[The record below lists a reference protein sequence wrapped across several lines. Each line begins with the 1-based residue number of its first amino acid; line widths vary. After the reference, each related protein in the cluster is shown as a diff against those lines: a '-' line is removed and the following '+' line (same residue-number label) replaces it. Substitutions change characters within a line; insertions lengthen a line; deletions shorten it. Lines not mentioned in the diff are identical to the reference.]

1 MRYLKQRNL
10 SRRIINDT
18 TLYSD
23 VTNSNV
29 YVSPVGQG
37 SFVLPSG
44 TDSTLPSSPVVGMM
58 RYNTTHN
65 EIQVYQGSAWR
76 NIKFKEASP
85 IIQQSLGVGDAST
98 VYFGP
103 LNAAYNPAN
112 ISSNVPVSGGQSV
125 GQYGGQNI
133 LVIVEN
139 VIQIYNTNYTV
150 VQNPTIGGESYSP
163 VVSATANT
171 GATTMYFAS
180 SLLVTGASGTGTV
193 ATLTFTT
200 QAATPFVVG
209 STISITGVTPSVY
222 NGNFTVTAVTTGSVS
237 YTSTAT
243 GSMVFPGTVS
253 ALNAV
258 FPAVSLVGATLSG
271 STSFQSSTTV
281 SSYTTDSNTGALT
294 SITFNKALVTAAIS
308 IGNTIT
314 IAEGSQVISNNSW
327 YLQFSSPVPYG
338 KAVTALIGF
347 DQ

>member
-1 MRYLKQRNL
+1 MRYLKRQTLN
-10 SRRIINDT
+10 RRVTNDT

-23 VTNSNV
+23 VANANV

-44 TDSTLPSSPVVGMM
+44 TDATLPSSPVVGMM
-58 RYNTTHN
+58 RYNTSHG

-76 NIKFKEASP
+76 NVKFKEASP
-85 IIQQSLGVGDAST
+85 IIQQSLGVGDSST
-98 VYFGP
+98 IYFGP
-103 LNAAYNPAN
+103 LNASYNPSN
-112 ISSNVPVSGGQSV
+112 ISSNVPVSGGQAT

-139 VIQIYNTNYTV
+139 VIQIYNTNYSV
-150 VQNPTIGGESYSP
+150 VQNPTIGGETYTAY
-163 VVSATANT
+163 VSADASI

-180 SLLVTGASGTGTV
+180 SLLVTGASGNGTT
-193 ATLTFTT
+193 ATLTFAS
-200 QAATPFVVG
+200 QSATPFVVG

-222 NGNFTVTAVTTGSVS
+222 NGNFTVTAVTTSSVS

-258 FPAVSLVGATLSG
+258 FPAVNITG
-271 STSFQSSTTV
+271 STITGSTNIPSSTTV
-281 SSYTTDSNTGALT
+281 SSYTTNSDTGALT
-294 SITFNKALVTAAIS
+294 SITFNKSLTPSGIAAGTAI
-308 IGNTIT
+308 TIT
-314 IAEGSQVISNNSW
+314 ENSQSGTGY